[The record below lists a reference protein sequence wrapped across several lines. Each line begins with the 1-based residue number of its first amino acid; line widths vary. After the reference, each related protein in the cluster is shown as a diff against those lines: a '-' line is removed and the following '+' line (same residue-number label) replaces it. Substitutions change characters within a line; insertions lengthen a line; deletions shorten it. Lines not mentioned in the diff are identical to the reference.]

1 MMLAFVGG
9 VMNLGFM
16 ALATLVMIAEKL
28 PVFGRY
34 VTLPLSFLLLI
45 SGSIVVISN
54 LI

>member
-1 MMLAFVGG
+1 MLAFVGG